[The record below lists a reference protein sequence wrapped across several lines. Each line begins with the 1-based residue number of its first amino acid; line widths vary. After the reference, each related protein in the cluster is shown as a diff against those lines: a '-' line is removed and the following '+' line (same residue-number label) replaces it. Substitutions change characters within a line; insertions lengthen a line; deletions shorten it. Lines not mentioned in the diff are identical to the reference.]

1 MNSNNKKIHANRD
14 IKRVPCFAHEMQG
27 MSVMRTQWKINIL
40 KNVKR
45 QNLGTLFIYI
55 IYFFDRTK
63 MSWSEKW
70 FLKWLEPKKCWN
82 NNRLKI
88 LAQYC
93 IRFNYQHWY
102 YTGLQYQP
110 NTMRKKWHPTDCHP
124 TNTDVGTIIDQV
136 VHVPLCTGIIRIR
149 LGFSFFLPL
158 VKFKKKR
165 KQRIKHVIPWSVQFS

>member
-1 MNSNNKKIHANRD
+1 MFCTWNAGHEHFEKIMKNYYSETCQ
-14 IKRVPCFAHEMQG
+14 KTKFG
-27 MSVMRTQWKINIL
+27 NIVYIHIL
-40 KNVKR
+40 YLFLIEQKCHGQKSDFWNDWSPKND
-45 QNLGTLFIYI
+45 G
-55 IYFFDRTK
+55 
-63 MSWSEKW
+63 
-70 FLKWLEPKKCWN
+70 N
-82 NNRLKI
+82 NNSLKL

-93 IRFNYQHWY
+93 IRFNYQHWH

-165 KQRIKHVIPWSVQFS
+165 KNKIKRMLFQDLFNLANPHL

>member
-1 MNSNNKKIHANRD
+1 MKCRAWAFWENNEKLIFWD
-14 IKRVPCFAHEMQG
+14 ILE
-27 MSVMRTQWKINIL
+27 
-40 KNVKR
+40 
-45 QNLGTLFIYI
+45 TLFIYI
-55 IYFFDRTK
+55 IFVFDRTK

-70 FLKWLEPKKCWN
+70 FLKWLEPQKCWN
-82 NNRLKI
+82 NNSLKL

-93 IRFNYQHWY
+93 TRFNYQHWH

-124 TNTDVGTIIDQV
+124 PNTDVGTIIDKV

-165 KQRIKHVIPWSVQFS
+165 KNKIKHMLFQDLFNLANPHL